1 MRKQEELSKPKGV
14 PAFGGEK
21 SMNDILRILRNSIR
35 DQETR
40 KKILIVLFI
49 FLIFRF
55 FAHIPVAGVN
65 IAQLKSLF
73 EQNQLLGLLD
83 IFSGGTLSNFSI
95 LAIGLGPYIYA
106 SIVLQ
111 LMTIVYPKLEELQKE
126 GEYGR
131 QKINQYTR
139 YLTIPLAVIQSL
151 GMYALL
157 RNQQIITSL
166 APLDILSFILTM
178 TAGTV
183 FVMWLGELISEQGIG
198 NGISLLIFAGIVGRI
213 PVVTAQ
219 MISTLSQQDVLNLSI
234 FALLGIAVVASVVFV
249 NESVRRVP
257 IYYAKRVRGS
267 RMYGG
272 QSTHLP
278 LRINQAGVIP
288 IIFAVSIVLLPSL
301 VANYLISSANTSFAS
316 IGTFLATTFDP
327 NGIPYNAIYF
337 ALVVGFT
344 YFYTAVI
351 FNPQKISEEIQKNGG
366 FVPGIRPGKPTS
378 SFLNYVTT
386 RITLPGAIFLGI
398 VAILPSIVQAATGI
412 TALLVGGT
420 SILIVVSV
428 VIETVKILEVQM
440 VQGSYER
447 FVP

>member
-1 MRKQEELSKPKGV
+1 MNNVLSIFK
-14 PAFGGEK
+14 
-21 SMNDILRILRNSIR
+21 NSIKDHESR
-35 DQETR
+35 R
-40 KKILIVLFI
+40 KILIVLFI

-55 FAHIPVAGVN
+55 FAHIPVSGVN

-73 EQNQLLGLLD
+73 AQNQLLGLLD

-111 LMTIVYPKLEELQKE
+111 LLTIVYPKLEELQKE

-139 YLTIPLAVIQSL
+139 YLTIPLATVQSV

-157 RNQQIITSL
+157 RNQQIITT
-166 APLDILSFILTM
+166 LDPIGIISFVLTM

-213 PVVTAQ
+213 PVVVAQ
-219 MISTLSQQDVLNLSI
+219 MATTASSQDVLNLGI
-234 FALLGIAVVASVVFV
+234 FAILGVGVIGAIVFV

-257 IYYAKRVRGS
+257 IYYAKRVRGTKQ
-267 RMYGG
+267 YGG

-288 IIFAVSIVLLPSL
+288 IIFAVSIVLLPTL
-301 VANYLISSANTSFAS
+301 IANYFVSSANKTLAS
-316 IGTFLATTFDP
+316 IGTFLASNFGP
-327 NGIPYNAIYF
+327 NGIPYNLTYF
-337 ALVVGFT
+337 LLVVGFT

-351 FNPQKISEEIQKNGG
+351 FNPQKVSEEIQKHGG
-366 FVPGIRPGKPTS
+366 FIPGIRPGTPTRI
-378 SFLNYVTT
+378 FLNYVTT
-386 RITLPGAIFLGI
+386 RITLPGAVFLGI
-398 VAILPSIVQAATGI
+398 VAILPSIVQVMTGI
-412 TALLVGGT
+412 TAVLVGGT

-428 VIETVKILEVQM
+428 AIETVKILEVQI
-440 VQGSYER
+440 VTRNYER
-447 FVP
+447 FSTQ

>member
-1 MRKQEELSKPKGV
+1 MNKVLSVFK
-14 PAFGGEK
+14 
-21 SMNDILRILRNSIR
+21 NSIKDR
-35 DQETR
+35 DTR
-40 KKILIVLFI
+40 RKILVVLFI

-55 FAHIPVAGVN
+55 FAHVPVAGVN

-73 EQNQLLGLLD
+73 AQNQLLGLLD

-111 LMTIVYPKLEELQKE
+111 LLTMVYPKLEALQKE

-139 YLTIPLAVIQSL
+139 FLTIPLSVVQAL

-157 RNQQIITSL
+157 RNQQIIASL
-166 APLDILSFILTM
+166 NPVELLSFIMTM
-178 TAGTV
+178 TAGTI
-183 FVMWLGELISEQGIG
+183 FLMWLGELISEQGIG

-213 PVVTAQ
+213 PVATFQ
-219 MISTLSQQDVLNLSI
+219 MLSTLNSQDILNFGI
-234 FALLGIAVVASVVFV
+234 FAALGIVVIASIVFV
-249 NESVRRVP
+249 NEAVRKVP

-278 LRINQAGVIP
+278 LKINQAGVIP

-301 VANYLISSANTSFAS
+301 VANYFAASSNKSLAA
-316 IGTFLATTFDP
+316 IGTFLAQNFDP
-327 NGIPYNAIYF
+327 NSILYNLVYF
-337 ALVVGFT
+337 LLVVGFT

-351 FNPQKISEEIQKNGG
+351 FNPQKVSEDIQKYGG
-366 FVPGIRPGKPTS
+366 FVPGIRPGKPTT
-378 SFLNYVTT
+378 SFLNYIIT
-386 RITLPGAIFLGI
+386 RITLPGALFLGL
-398 VAILPSIVQAATGI
+398 VAILPSVVRAMTGI
-412 TALLVGGT
+412 SAVLVGGT

-428 VIETVKILEVQM
+428 VIETIKILEVQI
-440 VQGSYER
+440 VTRSYER
-447 FVP
+447 FSR

>member
-1 MRKQEELSKPKGV
+1 MDRVFSIFKN
-14 PAFGGEK
+14 A
-21 SMNDILRILRNSIR
+21 IR
-35 DQETR
+35 DR
-40 KKILIVLFI
+40 DLRRKILIVLFI

-73 EQNQLLGLLD
+73 SQNQLLGLLD

-111 LMTIVYPKLEELQKE
+111 LLTIVYPKLEALQKE

-139 YLTIPLAVIQSL
+139 YLTIPLSIVQAL

-157 RNQQIITSL
+157 RNQQIITALS
-166 APLDILSFILTM
+166 PVETLSFVATM

-183 FVMWLGELISEQGIG
+183 FVMWLGEIISEQGIG
-198 NGISLLIFAGIVGRI
+198 NGISLLIFAGIVGRL
-213 PVVTAQ
+213 PVVSAQ
-219 MISTLSQQDVLNLSI
+219 MFSTAGSQDLLNLGIFTALGVIVIASI
-234 FALLGIAVVASVVFV
+234 VFV

-257 IYYAKRVRGS
+257 IYYAKRVRGAK
-267 RMYGG
+267 MYGG

-278 LRINQAGVIP
+278 LKINQAGVIP

-301 VANYLISSANTSFAS
+301 IANYLISSTNKALAS
-316 IGTFLATTFDP
+316 AGTFLATNFDP
-327 NGIPYNAIYF
+327 NGIAYNAVYF
-337 ALVVGFT
+337 LLVVGFT

-351 FNPQKISEEIQKNGG
+351 FNPQKISEEIQKHGG
-366 FVPGIRPGKPTS
+366 FIPGIRPGKPTS

-386 RITLPGAIFLGI
+386 RITLPGALFLGL
-398 VAILPSIVQAATGI
+398 VAILPSIVRAITGV
-412 TALLVGGT
+412 TAVLVGGT

-440 VQGSYER
+440 VTRNYER
-447 FVP
+447 FTTQ

>member
-1 MRKQEELSKPKGV
+1 MNQVLNV
-14 PAFGGEK
+14 FK
-21 SMNDILRILRNSIR
+21 STLHDR
-35 DQETR
+35 DTR
-40 KKILIVLFI
+40 RKILIVLSI
-49 FLIFRF
+49 LIVFRF

-65 IAQLKSLF
+65 IAQIKSLF
-73 EQNQLLGLLD
+73 DQNQLLGLLD

-106 SIVLQ
+106 SIVMQ
-111 LMTIVYPKLEELQKE
+111 LLTIVYPKLEELQKE

-139 YLTIPLAVIQSL
+139 FLTLPLAVIQSL

-166 APLDILSFILTM
+166 SVFEVISFVVTM

-183 FVMWLGELISEQGIG
+183 LVMWLGELISEQKIG

-213 PVVTAQ
+213 PVVIFQ
-219 MISTLSQQDVLNLSI
+219 TLSTVNSQDILNLAV
-234 FALLGIAVVASVVFV
+234 FAALGIIVIAAIVFV
-249 NESVRRVP
+249 NEAIRKVP

-267 RMYGG
+267 KTYGG

-278 LRINQAGVIP
+278 LKLNQSGVIP

-301 VANYLISSANTSFAS
+301 VANYLVSSPNKSFA
-316 IGTFLATTFDP
+316 GLGAFLATHFNPD
-327 NGIPYNAIYF
+327 GIAYNIVYF
-337 ALVVGFT
+337 LLVMGFT

-351 FNPQKISEEIQKNGG
+351 FNPQKISEEIQKYGG
-366 FVPGIRPGKPTS
+366 FVPGVRPGKPTAT
-378 SFLNYVTT
+378 FLNYVTT
-386 RITLPGAIFLGI
+386 RITLPGAVFLGLI
-398 VAILPSIVQAATGI
+398 AVLPSVLSAATGI
-412 TALLVGGT
+412 SALLIGGT

-428 VIETVKILEVQM
+428 VIETVKILEVNI
-440 VQGSYER
+440 VQRNYDRFTSGSSLG
-447 FVP
+447 F

>member
-1 MRKQEELSKPKGV
+1 
-14 PAFGGEK
+14 
-21 SMNDILRILRNSIR
+21 MNEILRIFRNTIR
-35 DQETR
+35 DPETR

-178 TAGTV
+178 TAGTI

-213 PVVTAQ
+213 PVITAQ
-219 MISTLSQQDVLNLSI
+219 MISTLSQQDILNLSI
-234 FALLGIAVVASVVFV
+234 FALLGVVVIAAVVFV

-301 VANYLISSANTSFAS
+301 VANYLIGSANKSLAS
-316 IGTFLATTFDP
+316 IGAFLATTFDP

-398 VAILPSIVQAATGI
+398 VAILPSIVLAITGI
-412 TALLVGGT
+412 TAVLVGGT

-428 VIETVKILEVQM
+428 VIETVKILEAQM
-440 VQGSYER
+440 VQRSYER
-447 FVP
+447 FTQ